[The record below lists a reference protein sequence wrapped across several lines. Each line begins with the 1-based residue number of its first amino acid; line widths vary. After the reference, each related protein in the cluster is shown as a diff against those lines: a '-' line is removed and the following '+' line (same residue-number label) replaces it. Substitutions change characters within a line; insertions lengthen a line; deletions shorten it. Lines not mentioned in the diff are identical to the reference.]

1 MFSSMSRYRGLLAIC
16 AVLVIFQALGA
27 STTPVAAASTVSA
40 PSRDKR
46 HTLGE
51 EDFTWM
57 QAATGGM
64 EGAMVGGIC
73 GAIAGA
79 YTGLPLG
86 AAEGFVFGA
95 VGAWLGQMLYNGFF
109 GDATPEA
116 TSSTLVPK
124 TALD

>member
-16 AVLVIFQALGA
+16 VVLVIFQALGA

-40 PSRDKR
+40 PSKDQR

-51 EDFTWM
+51 EDFTWA
-57 QAATGGM
+57 QALAGSFEGAVEGAFAGAIGGVTGG
-64 EGAMVGGIC
+64 VGGV
-73 GAIAGA
+73 
-79 YTGLPLG
+79 LVG
-86 AAEGFVFGA
+86 AA
-95 VGAWLGQMLYNGFF
+95 VGSLGGWLGQMVYNGFF

-116 TSSTLVPK
+116 TSSKLVPK

>member
-16 AVLVIFQALGA
+16 AVLVISQALGA

-40 PSRDKR
+40 PSKDQR

-51 EDFTWM
+51 EDFTWA
-57 QAATGGM
+57 QALAGSF
-64 EGAMVGGIC
+64 EGAVE
-73 GAIAGA
+73 GA
-79 YTGLPLG
+79 LS
-86 AAEGFVFGA
+86 GA
-95 VGAWLGQMLYNGFF
+95 VGGVAGGVGGVLVGAAVGTLGGWLGQMVYNGFF

-116 TSSTLVPK
+116 TSSKLVPQ

>member
-1 MFSSMSRYRGLLAIC
+1 MFSSMFRYRGLLAIC

-40 PSRDKR
+40 PSKDKR

-57 QAATGGM
+57 QAAMGGLQGAVTGGIS
-64 EGAMVGGIC
+64 GAVVG
-73 GAIAGA
+73 AA
-79 YTGLPLG
+79 TGLPLG
-86 AAEGFVFGA
+86 AAEGFVFGS
-95 VGAWLGQMLYNGFF
+95 VGGWLGQMLYNGFF

-116 TSSTLVPK
+116 TSSLVPK

>member
-16 AVLVIFQALGA
+16 AVLVISQALGA

-40 PSRDKR
+40 PSKDQR

-51 EDFTWM
+51 EDFTWP
-57 QAATGGM
+57 QALAGSF
-64 EGAMVGGIC
+64 EGAVEGAFSGAVAGVAGGVGGV
-73 GAIAGA
+73 
-79 YTGLPLG
+79 LMG
-86 AAEGFVFGA
+86 AAAGTLG
-95 VGAWLGQMLYNGFF
+95 GWLGQMVYNGFF

-116 TSSTLVPK
+116 TSAKLVPK